1 MDDYYSSP
9 PAGFTLRRN
18 GTCTANEKNCGN
30 PWGDWHDC
38 CPEGTYCQSERSD
51 NDRNVCCRTKSGC
64 KSLIEQDPHCANN
77 QTWDLYNNDG
87 DYFCCLQ
94 GKRGVVQTFSE
105 GGAGIACADPGSG
118 ELDNPSQSLLNL
130 IASGTPSASAS
141 TSVTPST
148 SAVPTE
154 TNTDT
159 PAATESKPDT
169 SSNNAGAI
177 AGGVVGG
184 CAGVALIIAL
194 VWLLLRRRRRQKQAT
209 PIINPNAGIPATEHK
224 GVSVA
229 ELDNTPVR
237 SELSADPN
245 TMAHELP
252 VNLR

>member
-18 GTCTANEKNCGN
+18 GSCAANEKECDN
-30 PWGDWHDC
+30 PWGHWYDC
-38 CPEGTYCQSERSD
+38 CPEGTYCSSERSD

-64 KSLIEQDPHCANN
+64 KALIEQDPHCANN
-77 QTWDLYNNDG
+77 ETWDLYINDQ

-94 GKRGVVQTFSE
+94 GKRGFVQTFSE

-130 IASGTPSASAS
+130 VASGTPSTSASAS
-141 TSVTPST
+141 PTPST
-148 SAVPTE
+148 SAIPTE
-154 TNTDT
+154 TNTDA
-159 PAATESKPDT
+159 PAATESESDK

-194 VWLLLRRRRRQKQAT
+194 VWFLLHRRRKQVT
-209 PIINPNAGIPATEHK
+209 PVISPNAGTPATELK

-229 ELDNTPVR
+229 ELDNNPVR
-237 SELSADPN
+237 SELSGGPK

-252 VNLR
+252 VDMR